1 MRIYL
6 PTDDISLGTY
16 DKPYGYD
23 IPATFDWDM
32 NYMRGKIDPEQ
43 RLEKKPNFDE
53 EEEGLWKFLLEG
65 PNLRMKLSLNQ
76 I

>member
-43 RLEKKPNFDE
+43 RLEK
-53 EEEGLWKFLLEG
+53 
-65 PNLRMKLSLNQ
+65 NQ
-76 I
+76 ILMKKKKNFGNFFWKDQT